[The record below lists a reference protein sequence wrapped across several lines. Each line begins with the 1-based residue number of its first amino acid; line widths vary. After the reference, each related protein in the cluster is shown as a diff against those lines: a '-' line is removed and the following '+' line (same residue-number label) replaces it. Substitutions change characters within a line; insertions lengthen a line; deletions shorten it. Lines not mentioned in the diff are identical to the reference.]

1 MNRSNRIDLSKL
13 PAPKL
18 IEELDY
24 EVILAEMRAKMR
36 ELCPEWT
43 GYELES
49 DPANKVLEVAAYR
62 EMLIRQRVNEAAC
75 GVMVAFATGS
85 DLDHLAAFYPE
96 KRLSGARAVFRA
108 NLKLSAPLDV
118 DVTIPANYVIV
129 AKNGEFEAKLRKSI
143 TLAPG
148 ETERAGDFEV
158 TKPFGSE
165 GNGLLL
171 RWDAITPLPFVVAE
185 IGQTEASHSGADE
198 ESDAAFRARIP
209 ESLHQWSTAGA
220 YGAYRCHAMS
230 ADARI
235 KDVEAWSP
243 ERGHVTVAVLAW
255 EGSGVADGE
264 MIERVRAKLNHEDA
278 RPGTDL
284 VTVVSAEIVPYSIKM
299 TLELYPGVAGEPLL
313 EEATRRVREKVSAL
327 HGLGLDIPRS
337 AITAAAHLEG
347 IKRVDLV
354 EPAEDIHIGRQQA
367 AHCTDIE
374 IGSRVADEI

>member
-62 EMLIRQRVNEAAC
+62 EMLMRQRVNEASR
-75 GVMVAFATGS
+75 GVLIAFAQGS

-96 KRLSGARAVFRA
+96 KRLEGASAVFPARIMLTQEMDVEVTVPKGFTVVAKSGAVEARLMDEVVFFPGA
-108 NLKLSAPLDV
+108 LAISGMFE
-118 DVTIPANYVIV
+118 IV
-129 AKNGEFEAKLRKSI
+129 
-143 TLAPG
+143 
-148 ETERAGDFEV
+148 
-158 TKPFGSE
+158 KPSGLQ
-165 GNGLLL
+165 GNGLWLA
-171 RWDAITPLPFVVAE
+171 WDAITPLPFVAGIRQEEV
-185 IGQTEASHSGADE
+185 SSGGSDE

-220 YGAYRCHAMS
+220 YGAYRCHALS

-264 MIERVRAKLNHEDA
+264 MIERVIAKLNHEDA

-299 TLELYPGVAGEPLL
+299 TLELYPGVAGEPPL

-337 AITAAAHLEG
+337 AITAAAHVAG
-347 IKRVDLV
+347 VKRVELL
-354 EPAEDIHIGRQQA
+354 EPAEDIHIERQQA
-367 AHCTDIE
+367 AYCTNVE